1 MRPSEGDPQE
11 AAWAIGACGI
21 TTRQVTLT
29 MEDRVAVVSL
39 SDSRRRNVID
49 PQSSRQLAEAIQQG
63 LDEDARALVL
73 RAEPPVFCAGGS
85 LDDLLNLDVDLG
97 PLYQGFLALASAP
110 IPTVAAIDGACIGAG
125 LNLPLCCDV
134 VLTTPQARFD
144 PRFLDVGIHPGGG
157 HLWRLSRRVGTQGAA
172 ALVLF
177 GDTLDGIEAVEHG
190 LAWRCVEPLELL
202 PRAMALARRAADR
215 PAELVRRTKQ
225 TLRASATSQGE
236 HEAVA
241 MEAEAQRW
249 SRLQPGFVERVRAI
263 KERRP

>member
-1 MRPSEGDPQE
+1 M
-11 AAWAIGACGI
+11 

-29 MEDRVAVVSL
+29 MEDSIAVVSL
-39 SDSRRRNVID
+39 SDSPRRNVID
-49 PQSSRQLAEAIQQG
+49 PQSSRQLAEVVRQA
-63 LDEDARALVL
+63 LDADARALVL
-73 RAEPPVFCAGGS
+73 RADPPVFCAGGS
-85 LDDLLNLDVDLG
+85 LDDLVDLEVDLA

-177 GDTLDGIEAVEHG
+177 GDTLDGVEAVERG
-190 LAWRCVEPLELL
+190 LAWRCVEALELL
-202 PRAMALARRAADR
+202 PLALALARRAGDR

-225 TLRASATSQGE
+225 TLRASATGQSEQ
-236 HEAVA
+236 EAVA
-241 MEAEAQRW
+241 TEAEVQRW

-263 KERRP
+263 KERRL

>member
-1 MRPSEGDPQE
+1 M
-11 AAWAIGACGI
+11 

-29 MEDRVAVVSL
+29 MEDSIAVVSL
-39 SDSRRRNVID
+39 SDSPRRNVID
-49 PQSSRQLAEAIQQG
+49 PQSSRQLAEVVRQA
-63 LDEDARALVL
+63 LDADARALVL
-73 RAEPPVFCAGGS
+73 RADPPVFCAGGS
-85 LDDLLNLDVDLG
+85 LDDLVDLEVDLA

-177 GDTLDGIEAVEHG
+177 GDTLDGVEAVERG
-190 LAWRCVEPLELL
+190 LAWRCVEAPELL
-202 PRAMALARRAADR
+202 PLALALARRAGDR

-225 TLRASATSQGE
+225 TLRASATGQSEQD
-236 HEAVA
+236 AVA
-241 MEAEAQRW
+241 TEAEAQRW
-249 SRLQPGFVERVRAI
+249 SRLQPGSVERVRAI
-263 KERRP
+263 KERRL